1 MSTAVLNPIEQFLA
15 LPDDERVIRELDQGE
30 VREMAPPQ
38 RIHSIVGLSIGVLL
52 RQIFPLQSGSTV
64 GQTAG
69 FELGEDCLRIP
80 DVFVINRKRFER
92 MPCIRGWYQ
101 GAPDIAVEVVSPND
115 SARDLDR
122 KIHQFL
128 RAGAQSVWAV
138 YPEARHVVVHR
149 GDGSILDYREG
160 DSIQAPDLPADAS
173 IAVNAVFE
181 GV

>member
-1 MSTAVLNPIEQFLA
+1 MSTAALSPIEQFLA
-15 LPDDERVIRELDQGE
+15 LPDDERVVRELDQGE

-38 RIHSIVGLSIGVLL
+38 RVHGLVAPALVRLLSSIFPPSGKSSIG
-52 RQIFPLQSGSTV
+52 QGP
-64 GQTAG
+64 G

-80 DVFVINRKRFER
+80 DVFVINRKRFEQ